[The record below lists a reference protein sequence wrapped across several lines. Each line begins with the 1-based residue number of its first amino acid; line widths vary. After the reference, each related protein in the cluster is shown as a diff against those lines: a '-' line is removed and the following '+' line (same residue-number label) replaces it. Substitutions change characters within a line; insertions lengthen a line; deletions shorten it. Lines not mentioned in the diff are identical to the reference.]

1 MPQPLHED
9 DPQRLGPY
17 RILSRL
23 GQGGMGT
30 VYLAQDEQAR
40 QVAIKVINPALA
52 SEPIFHQRFRRE
64 VEAARTVRPFSTAPV
79 LDASLDRP
87 PLYVVTEYIP
97 GPTLTEAVAD
107 TGPLTGSDLAGLA
120 VGVATALAAI
130 HAAGIVHR
138 DLKPSN
144 VLLSGV
150 GPRVIDFGI
159 AKAHTQTGVTYGE
172 VVGTPAY
179 QAPEVMAGRPITPA
193 SDVFAW
199 GGLVVF
205 AGTGRDP
212 FQGASLSEVLYRVA
226 NDPPNL
232 DGLDSSLHGL
242 VAQAL
247 SKNPAERPSISEI
260 LHRLT
265 GRMDQAIGPS
275 PSTPPPEPSR
285 RKARPATAP
294 TPKLRL
300 TLAACILLVLVG
312 TGFAVVSKFSR
323 DHGEPAQT
331 GAVSGAMRS
340 APPQTPTPTPTQ
352 EPQATATAPATR
364 PTGQPRTSPADP
376 GDVPPR
382 FIGQWIGTVNHDA
395 TIQRTYSALIT
406 ITGGK
411 KAHEVGQS
419 EYSSMGCR
427 GTLKLVSAT
436 QSRLVVE
443 ERIDK
448 GNCKEIVLIT
458 LTYRH
463 PRGLLYE
470 YRLSSS
476 TRGEGELSP
485 A

>member
-23 GQGGMGT
+23 GRGGMGT
-30 VYLAQDEQAR
+30 VYLAQDEQNQ
-40 QVAIKVINPALA
+40 QVAIKVINPAVA
-52 SEPIFHQRFRRE
+52 SDPVFHQRFRRE
-64 VEAARTVRPFSTAPV
+64 VEAARRVRPFSTAPV

-107 TGPLTGSDLAGLA
+107 TGPLTASDLAGLA

-159 AKAHTQTGVTYGE
+159 AKAQTQTGVTYGE

-212 FQGASLSEVLYRVA
+212 FQGTSLSEVLYRVA
-226 NDPPNL
+226 NDSPNL
-232 DGLDSSLHGL
+232 DGLDPNLRGL
-242 VAQAL
+242 VSKAL
-247 SKNPAERPSISEI
+247 DKDPAKRPSIPEI
-260 LHRLT
+260 LHNLT
-265 GRMDQAIGPS
+265 GRIDPAIGHS
-275 PSTPPPEPSR
+275 PSTPPPQPSFQ
-285 RKARPATAP
+285 KPRPATAP
-294 TPKLRL
+294 LPKLRL
-300 TLAACILLVLVG
+300 TLAACILLILVG
-312 TGFAVVSKFSR
+312 AGFTIVSKFGR
-323 DHGEPAQT
+323 DHGEATQT
-331 GAVSGAMRS
+331 GT
-340 APPQTPTPTPTQ
+340 APGTNNTTPSPQTPTQ
-352 EPQATATAPATR
+352 PQQPPATTSALPTER
-364 PTGQPRTSPADP
+364 PRESPGDP

-382 FIGQWIGTVNHDA
+382 FLGQWTGTVTHDA

-411 KAHEVGQS
+411 KTQEIGQS

-427 GTLKLVSAT
+427 GTLRLVSVT
-436 QSRLVVE
+436 QTRLVVE
-443 ERIDK
+443 EHIDK
-448 GNCKEIVLIT
+448 GDCKDVVLIT
-458 LTYRH
+458 LTYRR
-463 PRGLLYE
+463 PRSLLYE
-470 YRLSSS
+470 YKLSSS
-476 TRGEGELSP
+476 TSGEGELSP